1 MNIEDVT
8 GRVEITALGA
18 RGDGLAG
25 EIAIPYTLPGDVIE
39 NAKLVT
45 QSPDR
50 ITPVCS
56 HFGTCGGCV
65 LQHASDAF
73 LADWKTGIVKQALRS
88 QGLPEE
94 IRAVHVSPPG
104 SRRRVVFSG
113 RRTKKTVQLG
123 FYERRSE
130 VLVPIQ
136 ECALLVPELMDAVE
150 DLKAIVRLAATRTSV
165 VKLALS
171 ATPEGLDLA
180 VTNAREIEADGI
192 STLAGVASGFARV
205 SWNDEVVLLKSQPVQ
220 QFGKA
225 QVVPPAGAFLQ
236 ATQDGEDALVHAVLN
251 GVGTPARVM
260 DLFAGCGTF
269 SLPMAEFSDVHA
281 VEFDDAMLKALDA
294 GWRQAKGLKQV
305 SVETRDLFRRPV
317 LRSEFK
323 GFDAVVL
330 DPPRA
335 GAAAQVEELAA
346 SQVARVLHVSCNP
359 VTFARDA
366 RVLVDAGFT
375 LDWMEVVDQFRWSP
389 HVELVGCF
397 SR

>member
-25 EIAIPYTLPGDVIE
+25 ELAIPYTLPGDVIE
-39 NAKLVT
+39 NAKLIT

-88 QGLPEE
+88 QDLPEE
-94 IRAVHVSPPG
+94 IRAVHVSPPA

-130 VLVPIQ
+130 VLVPVQ

-192 STLAGVASGFARV
+192 SALAEVASDFARV

-220 QFGKA
+220 QFGQA

-236 ATQDGEDALVHAVLN
+236 ATQDGEDALVRAVLN

-269 SLPMAEFSDVHA
+269 SLPLAEFSDVHA

-366 RVLVDAGFT
+366 RVLVDAGFA

>member
-1 MNIEDVT
+1 
-8 GRVEITALGA
+8 
-18 RGDGLAG
+18 
-25 EIAIPYTLPGDVIE
+25 
-39 NAKLVT
+39 
-45 QSPDR
+45 
-50 ITPVCS
+50 
-56 HFGTCGGCV
+56 
-65 LQHASDAF
+65 
-73 LADWKTGIVKQALRS
+73 
-88 QGLPEE
+88 
-94 IRAVHVSPPG
+94 
-104 SRRRVVFSG
+104 
-113 RRTKKTVQLG
+113 
-123 FYERRSE
+123 
-130 VLVPIQ
+130 
-136 ECALLVPELMDAVE
+136 
-150 DLKAIVRLAATRTSV
+150 
-165 VKLALS
+165 
-171 ATPEGLDLA
+171 
-180 VTNAREIEADGI
+180 
-192 STLAGVASGFARV
+192 
-205 SWNDEVVLLKSQPVQ
+205 
-220 QFGKA
+220 
-225 QVVPPAGAFLQ
+225 LQ
-236 ATQDGEDALVHAVLN
+236 ATQDGEDALVRAVLN